1 MYNLFWKIITLFR
14 TIDLFKC
21 WKKYHKE
28 NLLEFYKIYEL
39 QNINKLQTDLAS
51 LCVLAQ
57 QADLHPNTFKNCK
70 LEKLRKLF
78 QPIHEIYEA

>member
-1 MYNLFWKIITLFR
+1 MNRFCSEHFIYLNAG
-14 TIDLFKC
+14 
-21 WKKYHKE
+21 KYHNE
-28 NLLEFYKIYEL
+28 HIETVRIFRL

-70 LEKLRKLF
+70 LENIRKLF
-78 QPIHEIYEA
+78 QPIHETYEYEA